1 MQKLEPEVEELEY
14 MDNFSEEKTEEPFDN
29 EFDDAMN
36 SRLLM
41 AIQIV
46 KTAKGITWLMEF
58 CDWMKGD

>member
-1 MQKLEPEVEELEY
+1 MQRLEPDVEDMEY
-14 MDNFSEEKTEEPFDN
+14 MDSFSDEKAEEPFDN

-46 KTAKGITWLMEF
+46 KTAKGIT
-58 CDWMKGD
+58 